1 MKNILGINW
10 NLKYRL
16 EKGKNEVLR
25 MKIDILRKRLAKYE
39 DYNTRP
45 SRYGEDDN
53 VSEFSRSMYT
63 AGD

>member
-45 SRYGEDDN
+45 SRDRQDN
-53 VSEFSRSMYT
+53 NVIEFSRSIHPT
-63 AGD
+63 RD

>member
-45 SRYGEDDN
+45 SRYG
-53 VSEFSRSMYT
+53 
-63 AGD
+63 

>member
-16 EKGKNEVLR
+16 EKGKNEILR
-25 MKIDILRKRLAKYE
+25 MKIDILRKRLEKYE

-45 SRYGEDDN
+45 SRYGEDNN
-53 VSEFSRSMYT
+53 VIEFSRSIHPT
-63 AGD
+63 GD